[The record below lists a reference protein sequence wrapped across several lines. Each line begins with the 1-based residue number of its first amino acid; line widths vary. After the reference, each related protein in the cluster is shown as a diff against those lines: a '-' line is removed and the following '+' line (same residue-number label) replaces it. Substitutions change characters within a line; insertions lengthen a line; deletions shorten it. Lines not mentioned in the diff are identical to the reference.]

1 MIDITNDLAN
11 DNFLK
16 QKNQRKK
23 LVSISNISI

>member
-11 DNFLK
+11 GNFLK